1 MLNEYQ
7 HTSAASQSYGFSR
20 CHVCMWEVDH
30 KERWTLK
37 NRCFQ
42 TVVLEKTLESPL
54 DSKEIQLV
62 ILKEINPEYSLKGLM
77 LTEALIL
84 WPPDAKSRLTGK
96 NPDAGK
102 DWRQEKKEAIEGEM
116 VRWRRWLNRM
126 TLSKLWEMLRDR
138 EAWHAAVY
146 GVTKSRTLLS
156 DWTEHIFI
164 YS

>member
-1 MLNEYQ
+1 MQIHHFANKSPY
-7 HTSAASQSYGFSR
+7 SQRYCFSSSSE
-20 CHVCMWEVDH
+20 WKYESDH
-30 KERWTLK
+30 KEGWVWK
-37 NRCFQ
+37 NWCLQ

-126 TLSKLWEMLRDR
+126 TEQTLGDVEGQGSLACCSLWGHKE
-138 EAWHAAVY
+138 
-146 GVTKSRTLLS
+146 
-156 DWTEHIFI
+156 
-164 YS
+164 